1 MTAIW
6 DDSTSMSGLLNVP
19 HATLTVTRCRMPG
32 TDRCRT
38 KGAVVYGYVPSLLPS
53 LHPPLPC
60 LPLRETGPFLLQS
73 SRRCVADRKVMAQ
86 EKGGWVWFLENEG
99 CGGSEPNK
107 LCCATCALSLL
118 FFFSPSTRWCVGC
131 FHLLT

>member
-1 MTAIW
+1 M
-6 DDSTSMSGLLNVP
+6 
-19 HATLTVTRCRMPG
+19 RG

-38 KGAVVYGYVPSLLPS
+38 KGAVVYCYIPSLLPS

-86 EKGGWVWFLENEG
+86 EKGGAASAPLGNRPIGWESAALTLNPEYEG
-99 CGGSEPNK
+99 LAKGQRRG
-107 LCCATCALSLL
+107 
-118 FFFSPSTRWCVGC
+118 
-131 FHLLT
+131 